1 MAKGNAFLGQLRG
14 KIGDVVF
21 TRTGGAQTSRALNR
35 HPRNP
40 QTPAQM
46 YQRGCLATVS
56 EMYIRGTRNFFKYA
70 FMNKT
75 AAQSE
80 FNKFCQLNIGRVP
93 CNSKA
98 ALAQGA
104 PAIGN
109 FIMTQ
114 GTLQQIHI
122 DVRGDS
128 FTLTMRNNISSKPVG
143 EWTMGDVAKAF
154 IETYGYQQ
162 GDIIT
167 YLDISS
173 PATPFSTINDMITN
187 EALTSVAGTSLW
199 NIKQFRLDT
208 TSTALMADSD
218 IFQLTSSDNV
228 LVLVTT
234 YNMNAVAVEG
244 ITMVC
249 SRNVKSGV
257 LVSTSEMLCN
267 TATQRAIDLGKS
279 DAWKEAVARYWV
291 PDSASEINPVNIL
304 QGSLSV
310 DEPTTP
316 PDVEVTTDYPLPI
329 ICAELN
335 GKHAIFSRPVTA
347 LEIAEHLKIKSSWGD
362 NLLDVEYVKAFEVG
376 FVYGRSDTVISFNRE
391 GQGWG
396 AAAQWTLVGNEDFT
410 DVTIDSFEWV

>member
-93 CNSKA
+93 CNGKA
-98 ALAQGA
+98 ALSQGA

-114 GTLQQIHI
+114 GTLAPIRI
-122 DVRGDS
+122 DKRDDS
-128 FTLTMRNNISSKPVG
+128 FTITMRNDISSKPVAQ
-143 EWTMGDVAKAF
+143 WTMGDVSRAF

-173 PATPFSTINDMITN
+173 SATPFTTLGDMIAN
-187 EALTSVAGTSLW
+187 ESLTSIAGMPLW

-208 TSTALMADSD
+208 TSEELMTDSG
-218 IFQLTSSDNV
+218 IFTTGSSDNV
-228 LVLVTT
+228 LQLSCT
-234 YNMNAVAVEG
+234 YEMGYSAVEG

-257 LVSTSEMLCN
+257 LVSSSEMLVN
-267 TATQRAIDLGKS
+267 TATQAAINLGLS
-279 DAWKEAVARYWV
+279 DEWKEAVARYWI
-291 PDSASEINPVNIL
+291 PDSASSIAPVNIL

-310 DEPTTP
+310 PQHVSPVPEVNHVVSVTPALPTTTNVGSVKVDFTLSDAADP
-316 PDVEVTTDYPLPI
+316 EVEELVGKVKYDGEYWNLRVSEGGSSIGLEAGAVT
-329 ICAELN
+329 LN
-335 GKHAIFSRPVTA
+335 MAR
-347 LEIAEHLKIKSSWGD
+347 
-362 NLLDVEYVKAFEVG
+362 
-376 FVYGRSDTVISFNRE
+376 RSDTLSFRNPSGVNIQEIVISKN
-391 GQGWG
+391 
-396 AAAQWTLVGNEDFT
+396 LNE
-410 DVTIDSFEWV
+410 

>member
-93 CNSKA
+93 CTGRN

-114 GTLQQIHI
+114 GTLAPIRI
-122 DVRGDS
+122 DKRDDS
-128 FTLTMRNNISSKPVG
+128 FTITMRNDISSKPVAQ
-143 EWTMGDVAKAF
+143 WTMGDVSRAF

-173 PATPFSTINDMITN
+173 SATPFTTIGDMVAN
-187 EALTSVAGTSLW
+187 ESLTSIAGIPLW
-199 NIKQFRLDT
+199 SIKQFRLDSTSEELMTDSGIFT
-208 TSTALMADSD
+208 TG
-218 IFQLTSSDNV
+218 SSDDV
-228 LVLVTT
+228 LQLSCV
-234 YNMNAVAVEG
+234 YEMGCSAVEG
-244 ITMVC
+244 VTMVC

-257 LVSTSEMLCN
+257 LVSSSEMLCN
-267 TATQRAIDLGKS
+267 TATQTAINLGLS
-279 DAWKEAVARYWV
+279 DEWKEAVARYWV
-291 PDSASEINPVNIL
+291 PDSASSIAPINIL

-310 DEPTTP
+310 PKIVPPVPEENHVVSVTPALPTTNNVGSVKVDFTLSNTAEP
-316 PDVEVTTDYPLPI
+316 EIDELVGRVKYDGVNYNLRISDVGSSVSAEAGAVTMDM
-329 ICAELN
+329 
-335 GKHAIFSRPVTA
+335 SR
-347 LEIAEHLKIKSSWGD
+347 
-362 NLLDVEYVKAFEVG
+362 N
-376 FVYGRSDTVISFNRE
+376 SDTLQFRNQPGVKIEEIVIFKNFNE
-391 GQGWG
+391 
-396 AAAQWTLVGNEDFT
+396 
-410 DVTIDSFEWV
+410 

>member
-93 CNSKA
+93 CNGKT

-114 GTLQQIHI
+114 GTLAPIRI
-122 DVRGDS
+122 DKRDDS
-128 FTLTMRNNISSKPVG
+128 FTITMRSNISSKAVG
-143 EWTMGDVAKAF
+143 DWTMGDVSRAF

-173 PATPFSTINDMITN
+173 SATPFTTIGDMIAN
-187 EALTSVAGTSLW
+187 ESLTSVAGMPLW
-199 NIKQFRLDT
+199 NIKQFRLDPTNEDPMVDSGIFT
-208 TSTALMADSD
+208 TG
-218 IFQLTSSDNV
+218 SSDNV
-228 LVLVTT
+228 LQLACT
-234 YNMNAVAVEG
+234 YEMGHTAVEG
-244 ITMVC
+244 VTMVC

-257 LVSTSEMLCN
+257 LVSSSEILCN
-267 TATQRAIDLGKS
+267 TATQAAIDLGLS
-279 DAWKEAVARYWV
+279 SEWKEAVARYWV
-291 PDSASEINPVNIL
+291 PDSASSIAPVNIL

-310 DEPTTP
+310 AQHAGPSPSVVITTG
-316 PDVEVTTDYPLPI
+316 VPLPASFEDLI
-329 ICAELN
+329 DTNI
-335 GKHAIFSRPVTA
+335 GFGIPVTA
-347 LEIAEHLKIKSSWGD
+347 AEIVRHLILKCESNNQVASLTTTSDSTVDVYLSGD
-362 NLLDVEYVKAFEVG
+362 KVASLGKTLNPAFWE
-376 FVYGRSDTVISFNRE
+376 
-391 GQGWG
+391 
-396 AAAQWTLVGNEDFT
+396 FT
-410 DVTIDSFEWV
+410 SIRNSVRLNSATWQ

>member
-93 CNSKA
+93 CNSRA

-114 GTLQQIHI
+114 GTLAPIRI
-122 DVRGDS
+122 DKRDDS
-128 FTLTMRNNISSKPVG
+128 FTITMRSDISSKAVAQ
-143 EWTMGDVAKAF
+143 WTMGDVSRAF

-173 PATPFSTINDMITN
+173 SATPFATIGDMVAN
-187 EALTSVAGTSLW
+187 ESLTSIAGMPLW
-199 NIKQFRLDT
+199 SIKQFRLDSTSEELMTDSGIFT
-208 TSTALMADSD
+208 TG
-218 IFQLTSSDNV
+218 SSDNV
-228 LVLVTT
+228 LQLSCV
-234 YNMNAVAVEG
+234 YEMGDSAVEG
-244 ITMVC
+244 VTMVC

-257 LVSTSEMLCN
+257 LVSSSEMLCN
-267 TATQRAIDLGKS
+267 TATQTAIDLGLS
-279 DAWKEAVARYWV
+279 DEWKEAVARYWV
-291 PDSASEINPVNIL
+291 PDSASSIAPINIL

-310 DEPTTP
+310 PKIVPPVPEENHVVSVTPALPTTNNVGSVKVDFTLSNSAEP
-316 PDVEVTTDYPLPI
+316 EIDELVGRVKYDGVNYNLRISDVGSSVSAEAGAVTMDITR
-329 ICAELN
+329 N
-335 GKHAIFSRPVTA
+335 
-347 LEIAEHLKIKSSWGD
+347 
-362 NLLDVEYVKAFEVG
+362 
-376 FVYGRSDTVISFNRE
+376 SDTLQFRNQSGVKIEEIVIFKNFNE
-391 GQGWG
+391 
-396 AAAQWTLVGNEDFT
+396 
-410 DVTIDSFEWV
+410 